1 MTNSDIERI
10 KKLYLDKNLNESELI
25 NHEGLFESNM
35 DESPDSIEELE
46 LRRKAISQQL
56 YSFAHF
62 VETHDFNEE
71 ELDELENIADSLTS
85 IMDEQSKSNKN
96 HKVLSLS
103 RTVALYFK
111 FPKTWDH
118 S

>member
-1 MTNSDIERI
+1 MKTVTNSDIERI

-85 IMDEQSKSNKN
+85 IMDEQSNQKAKVFLSNGGPRGGCSY
-96 HKVLSLS
+96 SLGMP
-103 RTVALYFK
+103 R
-111 FPKTWDH
+111 
-118 S
+118 